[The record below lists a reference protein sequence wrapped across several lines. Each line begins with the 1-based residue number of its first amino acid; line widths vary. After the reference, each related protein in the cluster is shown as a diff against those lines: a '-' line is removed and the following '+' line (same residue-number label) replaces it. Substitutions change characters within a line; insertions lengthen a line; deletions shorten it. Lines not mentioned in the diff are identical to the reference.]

1 MKSSVLKFLPF
12 LAVIGL
18 SSCSSLYMPNVPN
31 TPMLSTKGEFSGGAH
46 ASIGGNLSLNG
57 AYAASNHFGIIGSL
71 SYLNNDGSRKDLKQ
85 KLGEI
90 GGGYFNTFGP
100 DDNRIIE
107 VYAGYGGGKTDR
119 TYFHRDEN
127 DRLTSSEHQETT
139 YSKTFVQVNYSS
151 RKSNNLKLFGRV
163 FPINY
168 GTAIRI
174 SNVEMKTFMINGIG
188 QPREGNLFLEP
199 IFFTRMRFSDTFQ
212 LQYTSSGNF
221 GLNSRK
227 FISAGSSIFTIGA
240 VVNIGGKVK

>member
-1 MKSSVLKFLPF
+1 MKLSFLRFLPV
-12 LAVIGL
+12 LAVVSL
-18 SSCSSLYMPNVPN
+18 SSCSSLYIPNVPN

-57 AYAASNHFGIIGSL
+57 AYAASNHFGVIGSV
-71 SYLNNDGSRKDLKQ
+71 SYLNNDRTRKDLKQ

-119 TYFHRDEN
+119 TYFNYEN
-127 DRLTSSEHQETT
+127 DVLKSSEHQETT
-139 YSKTFVQVNYSS
+139 YSKTFFQVNYSS
-151 RKSNNLKLFGRV
+151 RKANNLKLFGNN

-174 SNVEMKTFMINGIG
+174 SHVNMKTFLINGIG

-199 IFFTRMRFSDTFQ
+199 IFFTRMKFSDTFQ

-227 FISAGSSIFTIGA
+227 FISAGSSLFTIGA
-240 VVNIGGKVK
+240 VVNIGAKRK

>member
-139 YSKTFVQVNYSS
+139 Y
-151 RKSNNLKLFGRV
+151 KLW
-163 FPINY
+163 Y
-168 GTAIRI
+168 CD
-174 SNVEMKTFMINGIG
+174 
-188 QPREGNLFLEP
+188 Q
-199 IFFTRMRFSDTFQ
+199 DQ
-212 LQYTSSGNF
+212 
-221 GLNSRK
+221 
-227 FISAGSSIFTIGA
+227 
-240 VVNIGGKVK
+240 